1 MADMKTK
8 THKALEKVC
17 EIVGGQSRLAALLR
31 IKPPTVNQWIKLV
44 KQIPAKRCPE
54 IEKLVSSKVLSEE
67 LRPDVD
73 WSYIRN
79 SEPKPDSEKAA

>member
-1 MADMKTK
+1 MKTK

-17 EIVGGQSRLAALLR
+17 EIVGGQSSLASLLH
-31 IKPPTVNQWIKLV
+31 IKPPTVNQWVKLV
-44 KQIPAKRCPE
+44 KKIPAERCPE

-79 SEPKPDSEKAA
+79 SQSKPDSEEAA